1 MNKSIIYVK
10 CENFSVLIIEIYKL
24 LIDKKEFVMSK
35 QLLKSSTSIGANVA
49 ESRFAQS
56 KKDFISSKVYPVE
69 MVEYMNKNLDMKKVK
84 LYNEYDFG
92 SYLMFK
98 DIKVY
103 IDSRSDLYTKPFNGK
118 FDIFDECMKITNNYG
133 RVFKKYKITHILT
146 YTNTYLNQILAASP
160 NYKLVHKNDGF
171 ALYEFTKDNN

>member
-56 KKDFISSKVYPVE
+56 KKDFISKMHIALKE
-69 MVEYMNKNLDMKKVK
+69 A
-84 LYNEYDFG
+84 NE
-92 SYLMFK
+92 SE
-98 DIKVY
+98 Y
-103 IDSRSDLYTKPFNGK
+103 IDEGIY
-118 FDIFDECMKITNNYG
+118 Y
-133 RVFKKYKITHILT
+133 
-146 YTNTYLNQILAASP
+146 
-160 NYKLVHKNDGF
+160 
-171 ALYEFTKDNN
+171 

>member
-56 KKDFISSKVYPVE
+56 KKDFISKMHIALKEANES
-69 MVEYMNKNLDMKKVK
+69 EYWIK
-84 LYNEYDFG
+84 LLWKGE
-92 SYLMFK
+92 
-98 DIKVY
+98 Y
-103 IDSRSDLYTKPFNGK
+103 IDEGIYIKLNKYLTE
-118 FDIFDECMKITNNYG
+118 IIVMLVKIIKTSKEN
-133 RVFKKYKITHILT
+133 
-146 YTNTYLNQILAASP
+146 
-160 NYKLVHKNDGF
+160 
-171 ALYEFTKDNN
+171 E

>member
-56 KKDFISSKVYPVE
+56 KKDFISKMHIALKEANES
-69 MVEYMNKNLDMKKVK
+69 EYWIK
-84 LYNEYDFG
+84 L
-92 SYLMFK
+92 LWK
-98 DIKVY
+98 DEY
-103 IDSRSDLYTKPFNGK
+103 IDKEIYIKLNKYITE
-118 FDIFDECMKITNNYG
+118 IIVMLVKIIKTSKEN
-133 RVFKKYKITHILT
+133 
-146 YTNTYLNQILAASP
+146 
-160 NYKLVHKNDGF
+160 
-171 ALYEFTKDNN
+171 E

>member
-56 KKDFISSKVYPVE
+56 KKDFISKMHIALKE
-69 MVEYMNKNLDMKKVK
+69 TAETEYWIK
-84 LYNEYDFG
+84 LLYKSE
-92 SYLMFK
+92 
-98 DIKVY
+98 Y
-103 IDSRSDLYTKPFNGK
+103 IDEKSSVSLLTDCLEIKR
-118 FDIFDECMKITNNYG
+118 
-133 RVFKKYKITHILT
+133 ILIASI
-146 YTNTYLNQILAASP
+146 NTAKS
-160 NYKLVHKNDGF
+160 KNH
-171 ALYEFTKDNN
+171 T